1 MTKACIETF
10 EEARRNLIQLWKAK
24 HSLNLAAQAR
34 FPKSHSLY
42 KSILKICH
50 RDPTCQLR
58 FLADK
63 SACQC
68 ADRYGDDLFRREV
81 DGEVLPAV
89 TLWFYGI
96 SHHLPDDERVPLNRT
111 KTFGAV
117 EIKLYEEVGRCAKR
131 FIASVSQLPDI
142 DARDF
147 AREVKKFDQCYAK
160 AGDQIEKVSSLYVAY
175 RCLLDALPHGIVDR
189 VVGFCGE

>member
-24 HSLNLAAQAR
+24 HSLNLAAQVR
-34 FPKSHSLY
+34 FPKSHPLF

-50 RDPTCQLR
+50 RDPTCAVR

-63 SACQC
+63 SACLC
-68 ADRYGDDLFRREV
+68 ADRFGDDLFRREV
-81 DGEVLPAV
+81 DGETLPAV

-96 SHHLPDDERVPLNRT
+96 SHHISDDERVPLNRT

-117 EIKLYEEVGRCAKR
+117 EIELFEEVSRCARR
-131 FIASVSQLPDI
+131 FIKSVSQLPHI
-142 DARDF
+142 DAKDL
-147 AREVKKFDQCYAK
+147 AREVKRFEQCYAK
-160 AGDQIEKVSSLYVAY
+160 ARDQIEKASPLYAAY
-175 RCLLDALPHGIVDR
+175 RCLHDILPPGIADR
-189 VVGFCGE
+189 VIGFCGE

>member
-1 MTKACIETF
+1 M
-10 EEARRNLIQLWKAK
+10 
-24 HSLNLAAQAR
+24 
-34 FPKSHSLY
+34 
-42 KSILKICH
+42 
-50 RDPTCQLR
+50 
-58 FLADK
+58 
-63 SACQC
+63 
-68 ADRYGDDLFRREV
+68 
-81 DGEVLPAV
+81 LPAV

-111 KTFGAV
+111 KTFGAE

-160 AGDQIEKVSSLYVAY
+160 AGDQIEKVSSLYVAH
-175 RCLLDALPHGIVDR
+175 RCLLDALPLGIADR
-189 VVGFCGE
+189 VIGFCSE